1 MGLDLGSARC
11 GVAIDDELS
20 LLAHPRPPLSA
31 KDRNG
36 LLAALCALAEAED
49 VERFVVGLPLSLR
62 GEAGRAAQRTHAFA
76 QALADQS
83 HREVVLWD
91 ERMTT
96 VQASA
101 ALRAGGTEA
110 RGQRGT
116 IDGAA
121 AAVLLQS
128 WLDARRPAGGKGR

>member
-20 LLAHPRPPLSA
+20 MLAHPRPPLSG
-31 KDRNG
+31 KDRNA
-36 LLAALCALAEAED
+36 LIAAIVALGA
-49 VERFVVGLPLSLR
+49 VEGVDRFVVGLPLSLS
-62 GEAGRAAQRTHAFA
+62 GESGAAAKRTEAFA
-76 QALADQS
+76 QALADAS
-83 HREVVLWD
+83 GREVVLWD
-91 ERMTT
+91 ERLTT

-101 ALRAGGTEA
+101 ALSAGGVDA
-110 RGQRGT
+110 RHQRGS

-128 WLDARRPAGGKGR
+128 WLDARGAG

>member
-20 LLAHPRPPLSA
+20 LLAHPRPPLVA

-36 LLAALCALAEAED
+36 LIAALVALAESEGVD
-49 VERFVVGLPLSLR
+49 RFVVGLPLSLR
-62 GEAGRAAQRTHAFA
+62 GEAGRAARRTESFA
-76 QALADQS
+76 QALADAS
-83 HREVVLWD
+83 GREVVLWD
-91 ERMTT
+91 ERLTT

-101 ALRAGGTEA
+101 ALSEGGTDA
-110 RGQRGT
+110 RGQRAV

-121 AAVLLQS
+121 AAFLLQS
-128 WLDARRPAGGKGR
+128 WLEARRKRK